1 MKSDAG
7 IVRMAAF
14 FPHPE
19 AARTLHDLREKLFAR
34 GAAGAYDLPP
44 CLPLSFP
51 DRPLNRREL
60 RELADSLRD
69 GGSRF
74 TLASPAA
81 IPAFAPFGTPF
92 VACAL
97 SGTTLGGGPMLLVA
111 PVGTEA
117 EGRAVLSEADGDTS
131 AGFPLVFTAAFV
143 ANAVFRRADADAS
156 GQGSCAEWARGE
168 GVWIPS
174 PRRIG
179 EGGRRADVDQGVR

>member
-1 MKSDAG
+1 MSGAG

-19 AARTLHDLREKLFAR
+19 AARTLHGLRAELFAR

-74 TLASPAA
+74 SLASPVA
-81 IPAFAPFGTPF
+81 IPAFGPFGTPF

-97 SGTTLGGGPMLLVA
+97 SGTKLGGSPMLLVA
-111 PVGTEA
+111 TVGTEA
-117 EGRAVLSEADGDTS
+117 ADRSALAEASDVF
-131 AGFPLVFTAAFV
+131 AAAFPLVFTAAFV
-143 ANAVFRRADADAS
+143 ANAVFRRGDAGES
-156 GQGSCAEWARGE
+156 GQASCAEWARGE

-174 PRRIG
+174 PRRIA
-179 EGGRRADVDQGVR
+179 EGGRRADVDQGVL